1 METTKILTSDEPQQ
15 KNDDDGENEDET
27 LVGEHERENSNIP
40 NVRFDTGLGT
50 YEVGLLVDV
59 FGRIMKRIHIPST
72 SNDKQGKF
80 DLEDSRTDR
89 TFLPYNELHEKSPFR
104 QLFDWEKHLTSEDN

>member
-1 METTKILTSDEPQQ
+1 V
-15 KNDDDGENEDET
+15 GEN
-27 LVGEHERENSNIP
+27 ERENSNIP